1 MDASVFAHALL
12 LHETASRA
20 GILALLRAEL
30 RIEIEAELAR
40 MESFPSEKLRESLTN
55 LRSAQAV
62 RQRELAEEKLGY
74 SLKYASPVLAA
85 WLARSF

>member
-12 LHETASRA
+12 LNETTSRA
-20 GILALLRAEL
+20 SIVALLPAEL
-30 RIEIEAELAR
+30 RGAVEAELAR
-40 MESFPSEKLRESLTN
+40 MESFSPEKLRESLTN
-55 LRSAQAV
+55 LRSAQAA